1 MRVGAGFGAGIDHP
15 NVGKPALRR
24 CVLNVDRQRLD
35 FTTRRDRRQGGFPDV
50 RVIDARAETRPYTK
64 PMPPHPEY
72 L

>member
-35 FTTRRDRRQGGFPDV
+35 FTTRAV
-50 RVIDARAETRPYTK
+50 TDARAGFPTFG
-64 PMPPHPEY
+64 
-72 L
+72 